1 MKIAIYGAGA
11 IGSYLGVRLHQAGA
25 EVSLIARGAQL
36 TAMRKNGVTL
46 KAPDGTVTVKPFVT
60 GDAGEAGIQD
70 FVFIALKGYAL
81 PGAAPDIARL
91 MGPKTTLITAMNG
104 IPYWYLY
111 GIESPWR
118 GRTLQSVDPD
128 GAIARVLP
136 PDRVIGSVLYPWA
149 EVVEPGVVEQSTSN
163 RFVIGEPDGSESE
176 RVRTLAAVMED
187 GQLDA
192 PVTRD
197 IRTEIWLK
205 LWGNLCF
212 NPLSVL
218 TGATIDRLTSE
229 PGLRGA
235 GNRDDAR
242 GRKARERARH
252 PLSLWRR
259 EADRDHRDGG
269 GAQDLD
275 LAGFRARE
283 TAGDRTA
290 ARRGGGTRR
299 AYRPA
304 DAALPRRPGPG
315 PGTGPH
321 TPQRPLK
328 AGPFATRLSGIGP
341 LSSPKFRYLCHTTRS
356 IT

>member
-25 EVSLIARGAQL
+25 EVSLIARGSQL
-36 TAMRKNGVTL
+36 AAMKKNGVTL

-60 GDAGEAGIQD
+60 GDASDAGIQD
-70 FVFIALKGYAL
+70 FVFIALKGHAL

-104 IPYWYLY
+104 IPYWYLH
-111 GIESPWR
+111 GIEAPWR

-136 PDRVIGSVLYPWA
+136 PERVIGSVLYPWA

-163 RFVIGEPDGSESE
+163 RFVIGEPDGSESA
-176 RVRTLAAVMED
+176 RVRTLSAVMQD

-192 PVTRD
+192 PITRD

-218 TGATIDRLTSE
+218 TGATIDRLTSVPE
-229 PGLRGA
+229 LL
-235 GNRDDAR
+235 DL
-242 GRKARERARH
+242 ERAMMKEAETLAHALGIRFPYDVEKRIEITAMAGARKTSTLQDFERGK
-252 PLSLWRR
+252 PLEIEPLL
-259 EADRDHRDGG
+259 
-269 GAQDLD
+269 GAVVELGD
-275 LAGFRARE
+275 LAGVDMPLCRAVLALVRE
-283 TAGDRTA
+283 RG
-290 ARRGGGTRR
+290 RR
-299 AYRPA
+299 
-304 DAALPRRPGPG
+304 
-315 PGTGPH
+315 
-321 TPQRPLK
+321 
-328 AGPFATRLSGIGP
+328 
-341 LSSPKFRYLCHTTRS
+341 
-356 IT
+356 